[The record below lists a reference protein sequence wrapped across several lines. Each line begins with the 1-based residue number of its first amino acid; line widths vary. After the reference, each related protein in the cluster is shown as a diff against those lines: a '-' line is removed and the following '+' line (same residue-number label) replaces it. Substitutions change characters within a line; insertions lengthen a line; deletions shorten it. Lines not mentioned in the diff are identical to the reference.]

1 MMRDTYNAIAS
12 SPTMLICQ
20 NLVQKYWT
28 TWIAPKSSATFAR
41 DTAHQVL
48 MRSGSERAP
57 YGVLLNRGSTDEFV
71 NDLSSRIFNN
81 KVFQA
86 ICH

>member
-1 MMRDTYNAIAS
+1 MRDTYNAIAS

-20 NLVQKYWT
+20 NLVQK
-28 TWIAPKSSATFAR
+28 ILDNVDCSENSATFAR

-48 MRSGSERAP
+48 MRSGSECAP
-57 YGVLLNRGSTDEFV
+57 YGELLNRGSTDEFV
-71 NDLSSRIFNN
+71 DDLSSRIFNN

-86 ICH
+86 TCH